1 MPRKKQETVSTEVVI
16 EKAMDMDTP
25 ERFKMSE
32 SGYTGLNIFNGVSA
46 EELNSDLRFP
56 RSVKTFKEMSYHSTI
71 NSATTLFDNLISKV
85 NWYFLPPENA
95 TEQEKRQCEIISE
108 MMHDMDE
115 SWFDFISDLMSANRY
130 GFTVHEKVF
139 RRRLVSN
146 GSKYNDG
153 VIGWKKLPIRSQET
167 IEKFIFDDTGN
178 EVIGVKQNKA
188 NVSDPYNRYQN
199 KSQDIVVLPRSK
211 FILFRVGK
219 HRGDPFGKSPLT
231 QVYSAWRY
239 LNIIEEIEANG
250 VAKDLTGFPILTIPA
265 KYMSRDASPE
275 DKAIFES
282 YKNALR
288 NLQLN
293 QQSGMIF
300 PSLFDPESRSP
311 LFDIK
316 LLSLDG
322 KKGMD
327 TSKIKEYYKMLILTS
342 LFADV
347 LVLGQSDTGSFAMA
361 QVKNSLSGSQAE
373 AILRNIVNTLQH
385 DLVRQTYE
393 LNGWDVSRMGH
404 FDYDNL
410 QAESLDELS
419 KAFQRIASVGFLP
432 RNHDVVNKGLVSMG
446 IDPLDP
452 NVNLDEVLTPMESR
466 AGDGME
472 VGKTGNGTS
481 DNVSAT
487 DNSSLNLENNG

>member
-1 MPRKKQETVSTEVVI
+1 MPRKKQETVSQPVVV

-25 ERFKMSE
+25 DRFKMSE
-32 SGYTGLNIFNGVSA
+32 AGHLGLQIFNGVTA
-46 EELNSDLRFP
+46 EELNCELRFP
-56 RSVKTFKEMSYHSTI
+56 KSIKTFKEMSYHSTI
-71 NSATTLFDNLISKV
+71 NSAMTLFDNLISKV

-95 TEQEKRQCEIISE
+95 TEEEKNQCKIIAE

-115 SWFDFISDLMSANRY
+115 PWSEFISDLMSANRY
-130 GFTVHEKVF
+130 GFSLHEKVY
-139 RRRLVSN
+139 RRRLISN

-153 VIGWKKLPIRSQET
+153 LISWKKLPIRTQET
-167 IEKFIFDDTGN
+167 IEKFVFDSTGN
-178 EVIGVKQNKA
+178 EVIGVRQNISL
-188 NVSDPYNRYQN
+188 VSDPYNRYKG
-199 KSQDIVVLPRSK
+199 KSQEAIVLPRSK

-219 HRGDPFGKSPLT
+219 HRGDPFGRSPLT

-275 DKAIFES
+275 DKLIYES

-293 QQSGMIF
+293 QQSGLIF
-300 PSLFDPESRSP
+300 PSLYDPESRNP

-373 AILRNIVNTLQH
+373 AILKNIINTLQH
-385 DLVRQTYE
+385 DLIRQTYE
-393 LNGWDVSRMGH
+393 LNGWDVARMGH

-432 RNHDVVNKGLVSMG
+432 RNHDVVNKGLASMG
-446 IDPLDP
+446 IDPLDLTTE
-452 NVNLDEVLTPMESR
+452 LDDVLTPMESR
-466 AGDGME
+466 AGDGMG

-481 DNVSAT
+481 DGVAGT
-487 DNSSLNLENNG
+487 DNSSLNLDNKA